1 VAELKISLH
10 INRVLNR
17 FGFHLS
23 RGQQE
28 RLHRVL
34 GQNVE
39 FDIKYL
45 LSNVSDP
52 VIFDVGG
59 NIGQA
64 IDRFKKLLPGS
75 LIYSFEPTLECM
87 PTLKKK
93 EDIYNSVKVF
103 NLALGA
109 REMELDF
116 YLNSSNVMN
125 SFLDSS
131 SPRWGDNLGKR
142 IVRTETL
149 DSFCQENAVNHINLL
164 KIDTQGFELEVLKG
178 SRQMFSNNG
187 IGLVYMEII
196 FSDMYSNL
204 PSLPEIY
211 TYMTQSG
218 FKLVAFYDFY
228 THNKTADWC
237 DALFYNPSFG
247 E

>member
-1 VAELKISLH
+1 MH

-23 RGQQE
+23 RGEQE
-28 RLHRVL
+28 RLHLVL
-34 GQNVE
+34 GQNAE

-45 LSNVSDP
+45 LGKISEP

-64 IDRFKKLLPGS
+64 IDRFKKLSPDS

-87 PTLKKK
+87 PLLEAKK
-93 EDIYNSVKVF
+93 DIYKSVKVF

-109 REMELDF
+109 RQTELDF
-116 YLNSSNVMN
+116 HLNSSNVMN
-125 SFLDSS
+125 SFLGTD

-142 IVRTETL
+142 MIRTETL

-178 SRQMFSNNG
+178 SSQMFGNNG
-187 IGLVYMEII
+187 VALVYMEII

-204 PSLPEIY
+204 PSLAEIY
-211 TYMTQSG
+211 TYMTENG

>member
-1 VAELKISLH
+1 MKTGQY
-10 INRVLNR
+10 INNLLNR

-23 RGQQE
+23 RGEQE

-34 GQNVE
+34 GQNAE

-45 LSNVSDP
+45 LGKKTEP

-64 IDRFKKLLPGS
+64 IDRFKKLVPDS
-75 LIYSFEPTLECM
+75 VIYSFEPTLECM
-87 PTLKKK
+87 PMLEEKK
-93 EDIYNSVKVF
+93 EIYSSVKVF

-109 REMELDF
+109 GEAELDF

-125 SFLDSS
+125 SFLDTN
-131 SPRWGDNLGKR
+131 SPRWGDNQGKR
-142 IVRTETL
+142 IVKTEAL
-149 DSFCQENAVNHINLL
+149 DSFCQKNSVEHINLL

-178 SRQMFSNNG
+178 SSQMFSNNRVAM
-187 IGLVYMEII
+187 VYMEVI

-204 PSLPEIY
+204 PTLDEIY
-211 TYMTQSG
+211 KYMAQSG

-237 DALFYNPSFG
+237 DALFYNPSFR